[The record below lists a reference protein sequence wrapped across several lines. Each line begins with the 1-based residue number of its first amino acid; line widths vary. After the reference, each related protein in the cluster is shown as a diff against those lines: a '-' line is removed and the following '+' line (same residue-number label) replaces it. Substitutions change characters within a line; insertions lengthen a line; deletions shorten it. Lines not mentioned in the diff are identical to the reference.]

1 MNIKRIKNFIGLCA
15 CEGCRKRLENCIE
28 IKFNKKGGKTVKP
41 PFNVRRFWLC
51 DDHTWEMGHEIIK
64 AGGVYENN

>member
-1 MNIKRIKNFIGLCA
+1 MKILRVKNFIGLCA
-15 CEGCRKRLENCIE
+15 CEGCRKRIENRIS
-28 IKFNKKGGKTVKP
+28 IKFHKKGGKTINP

-51 DDHTWEMGHEIIK
+51 DDHTWEMGREILK